1 MPDLETLRHFLA
13 IATHGTLAAA
23 AAQLHLTPGALSKSL
38 KRLEEQLQVTLFDR
52 DGRALRLNLN
62 GERLR
67 PRAAALLAQ
76 ARQVQFDFAGEK
88 HAFACRIAA
97 PALLHVHWAETLATR
112 VAQSYPKAT
121 VGIEQMSEAQ
131 ALCALVNGDADVA
144 LVTGGV
150 LEGLDAR
157 LASRALGDTEFR
169 VAIGAA
175 HPLHAARF
183 PGGAAIEDVIA
194 HDFAALLTPP
204 FAQLE
209 TGVSSDGWHD
219 ERFPRTIRYRSDD
232 LALLC
237 KLVRTGQALAYLP
250 DRLIRDL
257 GLDILPVSG
266 CPYFCR
272 QSVAL
277 VVDRAHAPG
286 WIGQVVDGAP
296 WPPLED
302 ARP

>member
-1 MPDLETLRHFLA
+1 MLDLETLRHFLA

-23 AAQLHLTPGALSKSL
+23 ATHLHLTPGALSKSL

-52 DGRALRLNLN
+52 DGRTLRLNLN

-76 ARQVQFDFAGEK
+76 ARQLQFDFAGEK

-97 PALLHVHWAETLATR
+97 PSLLHVHWAETLATR
-112 VAQSYPKAT
+112 VAQAYPKAA
-121 VGIEQMSEAQ
+121 VGIQQMSEAQ
-131 ALCALVNGDADVA
+131 ALRALVNGGADVA
-144 LVTGGV
+144 LVTAGV
-150 LEGLDAR
+150 LEGLDTR
-157 LASRALGDTEFR
+157 LESRALGDTEFR

-183 PGGAAIEDVIA
+183 PGGAAIEEVIA
-194 HDFAALLTPP
+194 HAFATLLTPP

-219 ERFPRTIRYRSDD
+219 ERFPRIVRYRSDD
-232 LALLC
+232 LALLG

-272 QSVAL
+272 QRVVL
-277 VVDRAHAPG
+277 VFDRAHVPG
-286 WIGQVVDGAP
+286 WVGQAVNGSP

-302 ARP
+302 ARA